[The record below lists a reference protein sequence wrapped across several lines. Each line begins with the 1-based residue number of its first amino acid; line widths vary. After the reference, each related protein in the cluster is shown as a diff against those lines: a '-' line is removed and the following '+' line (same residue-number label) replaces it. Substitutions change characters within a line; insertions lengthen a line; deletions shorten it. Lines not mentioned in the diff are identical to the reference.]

1 MHPQLQQLLDH
12 EMLTPDEALELE
24 CYVTNDPQTFLSAPS
39 DLLTKAQNSLLL
51 LWFEPDALPSHR
63 PH

>member
-24 CYVTNDPQTFLSAPS
+24 CYVTNDPQAFLSAPS

-51 LWFEPDALPSHR
+51 LWFEPEALPSHR

>member
-1 MHPQLQQLLDH
+1 
-12 EMLTPDEALELE
+12 MLIPDEALELE

-39 DLLTKAQNSLLL
+39 DLLTKAQNSLVLL
-51 LWFEPDALPSHR
+51 HWDHESQPNLR